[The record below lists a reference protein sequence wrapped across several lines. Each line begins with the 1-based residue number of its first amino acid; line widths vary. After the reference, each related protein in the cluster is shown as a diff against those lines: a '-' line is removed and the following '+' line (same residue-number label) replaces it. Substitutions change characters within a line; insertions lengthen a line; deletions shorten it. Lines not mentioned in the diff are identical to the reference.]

1 MMIDIHLN
9 NDDAKIEKLDA
20 YFLRKILE
28 RNGYKVV
35 MMPRE
40 NEYEYTTII
49 AWQKDESLEDSEDFF
64 KNY

>member
-9 NDDAKIEKLDA
+9 NDNAKIEKLDT
-20 YFLRKILE
+20 YFMKKILE

-40 NEYEYTTII
+40 NEHGYTTII
-49 AWQKDESLEDSEDFF
+49 AWQKDDSPEDSEDFF